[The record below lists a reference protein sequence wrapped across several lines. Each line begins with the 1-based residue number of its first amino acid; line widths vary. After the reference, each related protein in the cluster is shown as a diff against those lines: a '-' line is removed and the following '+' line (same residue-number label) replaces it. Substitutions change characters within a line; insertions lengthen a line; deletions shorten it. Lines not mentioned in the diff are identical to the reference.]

1 MGTFVALLALSLLNP
16 AISHAPANL
25 ATMPQEIKLDW
36 FYLNAYPL
44 LDYWSEGK
52 TWVLTIS
59 VTFLLMIMPWLLP
72 RKDGVKA
79 VVDLDNCNGCGLCF
93 DDCPFDAISVQART
107 DGAKFENE
115 VVVNPELCGACGICT
130 GSCPA
135 SNPFRSSRIELKSGI
150 DMPQLTVDDL
160 RSVTNAAIARMNGE
174 TNILIFG
181 CEHGFNVNRLDS
193 GDTQGIRLLCSG
205 MLPPTLVEYALKR
218 GAHGVM
224 VTGCRHNDCY
234 FRFGNRWTKMRFDG
248 KRKPSLRGR
257 ADRDR
262 IRIHGGAETD
272 QKRIEKDLQAFR
284 AELVKLKVTDR
295 DTTCS

>member
-59 VTFLLMIMPWLLP
+59 VTVFLMIMPWLLP
-72 RKDGVKA
+72 RKDGAKA

-115 VVVNPELCGACGICT
+115 VVVNPECMRGVRNLHRILPGI
-130 GSCPA
+130 
-135 SNPFRSSRIELKSGI
+135 
-150 DMPQLTVDDL
+150 
-160 RSVTNAAIARMNGE
+160 
-174 TNILIFG
+174 
-181 CEHGFNVNRLDS
+181 
-193 GDTQGIRLLCSG
+193 
-205 MLPPTLVEYALKR
+205 
-218 GAHGVM
+218 
-224 VTGCRHNDCY
+224 
-234 FRFGNRWTKMRFDG
+234 
-248 KRKPSLRGR
+248 
-257 ADRDR
+257 
-262 IRIHGGAETD
+262 
-272 QKRIEKDLQAFR
+272 
-284 AELVKLKVTDR
+284 
-295 DTTCS
+295 